1 MHIIRLLAA
10 CLLLL
15 CVTACDTAD
24 ESTSEHNVIQDEIY
38 GDQFDALEKAQQVEK
53 MLLDSAQAQ
62 REAIDKQS
70 GQ

>member
-24 ESTSEHNVIQDEIY
+24 ESTSEHNVIKDEIY

-70 GQ
+70 GY